1 MDLIKKHDISY
12 DLVGFVN
19 YSRKE
24 LVKKNNDLKEAMRQ
38 FKMFAHNVKVQ
49 VSSIKSKLIKEEKNS
64 RFRIKEGLMADVK

>member
-24 LVKKNNDLKEAMRQ
+24 LVKKNNDLKEAMRL

-49 VSSIKSKLIKEEKNS
+49 VSSFKSKLINEEKNS